1 MTDLERRHRP
11 GEAPDAVP
19 AGVGAAGG
27 SRTAGSGPASGGMA
41 GEETGGEALASGGPT
56 GGGTPANDGSATG
69 GLASGGGGPAEDAPD
84 EILARLGASLEPIDP
99 PASLRSELLK
109 RIAHEPQ
116 MREPAGT
123 GSSRSGL
130 VAGAPVDPESA
141 ETGAAETAVA
151 EDAPDEAATAE
162 PEPADSALAVEPGA
176 RGGTVEPDP
185 TGAAT
190 AEPGTRGGTVDGR
203 SGAVVPLRP
212 RRRRW
217 SAIGLRVAAAA
228 AVLCVGIGVGRWTA
242 MSSMAPT
249 EHYAHLNQAQDVQ
262 RVTDT
267 MPDGHVATLTWSQ
280 DMSMTALTLPA
291 AMKDSAGDRSL
302 QVWLKEGERTT
313 SLGVYDPRDGAGFS
327 FLDIMPRPGQQIV
340 ITMEPAGGSP
350 LPTTPPLVTLR
361 VSGDAE
367 QSGTAT
373 GSPAPEP
380 SSTPAGDSA

>member
-69 GLASGGGGPAEDAPD
+69 GLASGGGGPVEDAPD

-141 ETGAAETAVA
+141 EVGSAETGAAETAVA

-162 PEPADSALAVEPGA
+162 PEPADSAPA
-176 RGGTVEPDP
+176 VEPDP

-190 AEPGTRGGTVDGR
+190 AEPGTRDGTVDGR

-267 MPDGHVATLTWSQ
+267 MPDGHIATLTWSRG
-280 DMSMTALTLPA
+280 MSMTALSLPDEMMDA
-291 AMKDSAGDRSL
+291 ARGGSL
-302 QVWLKEGERTT
+302 QVWLRKGETVS
-313 SLGVYDPRDGAGFS
+313 SLGLYDPQSGTGFT
-327 FLDIMPRPGQQIV
+327 FLDLMPEAGEQV
-340 ITMEPAGGSP
+340 FITREPAGGSDQ
-350 LPTTPPLVTLR
+350 PTGEPLVTFDVR
-361 VSGDAE
+361 AD
-367 QSGTAT
+367 GTT
-373 GSPAPEP
+373 TRRSP
-380 SSTPAGDSA
+380 TPDGGGTDT

>member
-141 ETGAAETAVA
+141 EVGSAETGAAETAVA

-162 PEPADSALAVEPGA
+162 PEPADSAPA
-176 RGGTVEPDP
+176 VEPDP

-190 AEPGTRGGTVDGR
+190 AEPGTRDGTVDGR

-267 MPDGHVATLTWSQ
+267 MPDGHIATLTWSRG
-280 DMSMTALTLPA
+280 MSMTALSLPDEMMDA
-291 AMKDSAGDRSL
+291 ARGGSL
-302 QVWLKEGERTT
+302 QVWLRKGETVS
-313 SLGVYDPRDGAGFS
+313 SLGLYDPQSGTGFT
-327 FLDIMPRPGQQIV
+327 FLDLMPEAGEQV
-340 ITMEPAGGSP
+340 FITREPAGGSDQ
-350 LPTTPPLVTLR
+350 PTGEPLVTFDVR
-361 VSGDAE
+361 AD
-367 QSGTAT
+367 GTT
-373 GSPAPEP
+373 TRRSP
-380 SSTPAGDSA
+380 TPDGGGTDT